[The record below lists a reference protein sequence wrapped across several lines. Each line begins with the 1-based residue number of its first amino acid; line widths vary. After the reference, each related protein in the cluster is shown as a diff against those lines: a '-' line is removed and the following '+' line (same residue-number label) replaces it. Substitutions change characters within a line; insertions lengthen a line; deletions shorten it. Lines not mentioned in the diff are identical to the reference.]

1 MSNIKSWEKFN
12 EMFDPMGSWNP
23 KHPDNQIGKETP
35 EVKETEVT
43 IDGFKYLIKKADIDV
58 SRFDYEGVCED
69 YEGTYVVIENYEEGD
84 TKVREFD
91 GTVYDDNNHSKYSS
105 FDPDNHSDDIH
116 ARLSNGDE
124 CYIDEL
130 YTIIATNNSE
140 GLVYYDYL
148 RQNIVHED
156 LKGLYKE
163 F

>member
-1 MSNIKSWEKFN
+1 MNKKEEK
-12 EMFDPMGSWNP
+12 
-23 KHPDNQIGKETP
+23 
-35 EVKETEVT
+35 EVT
-43 IDGFKYLIKKADIDV
+43 IDGFKYLITKANIDV
-58 SRFDYEGVCED
+58 SRFDYEGICKD
-69 YEGTYVVIENYEEGD
+69 YTGSYVVIEEDEVER
-84 TKVREFD
+84 TRVREFN
-91 GTVYDDNNHSKYSS
+91 GSVYDDNNYRSS

-130 YTIIATNNSE
+130 YEIIATNNSE

-156 LKGLYKE
+156 LKNLYKQ